1 MRIKGKEHIRGDK
14 EEQGGLQ
21 QHKSIKIVRKVRH
34 LPPLQ
39 ADVPISVPDLMRVL
53 LLKKRP
59 AYHPIP
65 LLRPLPIPNRQTY
78 PFSYPV

>member
-1 MRIKGKEHIRGDK
+1 MRIKRKEHFRGDK

-21 QHKSIKIVRKVRH
+21 QHEGIKIVRKVRH

-53 LLKKRP
+53 LLKKRAP
-59 AYHPIP
+59 HHPIP
-65 LLRPLPIPNRQTY
+65 LLRPLPIANRKAY